1 MREKFATE
9 LYELMKKDKDIILI
23 TADLGY
29 GLFDKI
35 KNDMSDRFYNVGAAE
50 QVMMDMAIGFS
61 LNKKIPVVYSITP
74 FLIFRAFESI
84 RNYIEHEGIKVIMI
98 GSGRGQDYKIE
109 GFSHD
114 ANDHKILRQLPNIKF
129 IVPEDNDF
137 DLNSIIYLDKPVYLN
152 LRR

>member
-84 RNYIEHEGIKVIMI
+84 RNYIGHEGIKIIMI

-114 ANDHKILRQLPNIKF
+114 ANDHKILRQFPNIKF